1 MKRFAALIFRD
12 LKLSLRAGTDATTA
26 VMFFVVTV
34 VMFPLALGPE
44 ATLLSRIA
52 AGVIWVAALLAS
64 LLSLERLFAND
75 YEDGGLDLLALSPL
89 PLEACAVAKVAAHW
103 LVTGLPLIAAAPVL
117 ALLMDMPASGFGVL
131 VASLALGTPSLSLIG
146 AAGAA
151 LTLGARRG
159 GVLLSLLVL
168 PLFVPVLIFGAAAVE
183 ASLTGVSARPH
194 LLLLAGILAAAMPL
208 APIAAAAAI
217 RQALS

>member
-1 MKRFAALIFRD
+1 MKRLAALLARD

-34 VMFPLALGPE
+34 VMFPLAIGPE

-52 AGVIWVAALLAS
+52 AGIIWVAALLAS

-75 YEDGGLDLLALSPL
+75 YEDGSLDLLALSPL
-89 PLEACAVAKVAAHW
+89 PLEACALAKVAAHW
-103 LVTGLPLIAAAPVL
+103 LVTGLPLIAAAPLL
-117 ALLMDMPASGFGVL
+117 ALLMDMPAAGFGVL
-131 VASLALGTPSLSLIG
+131 VLSLALGTPSLSLIG

-168 PLFVPVLIFGAAAVE
+168 PLFVPVLIFGATAVE
-183 ASLTGVSARPH
+183 ASLTGTSAQPH
-194 LLLLAGILAAAMPL
+194 LLLLAGILAAALPL